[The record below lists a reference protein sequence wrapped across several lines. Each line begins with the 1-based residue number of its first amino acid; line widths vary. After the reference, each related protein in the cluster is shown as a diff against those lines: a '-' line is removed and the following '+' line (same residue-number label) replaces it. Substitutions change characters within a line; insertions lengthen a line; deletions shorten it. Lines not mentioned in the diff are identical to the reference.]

1 MIEETTETQTDTD
14 RLDKHPRFLEVN
26 DQKRRYKREAEE
38 TATQL
43 AALKAE
49 VEPLRASASRA
60 AELEAKLAAT
70 ETRWQE
76 EAGLMRVGLLDDDA
90 REIARLLWGRQPEAD
105 RKPLTETVAA
115 WAAAPDAAPVALR
128 GYLAPP
134 ASSPSAPA
142 GQRPTHGAQPATPT
156 AKPTAEEY
164 KSANAAFARH
174 PTPENK
180 KRVQDLVARG
190 RAPG

>member
-1 MIEETTETQTDTD
+1 MSEETPDTTETD

-26 DQKRRYKREAEE
+26 DQKRRYKRESEE
-38 TATQL
+38 KDAAL
-43 AALKAE
+43 AALRSE
-49 VEPLRASASRA
+49 VEPLRASAARA

-76 EAGLMRVGLLDDDA
+76 EAGLMRAGLLDDDA
-90 REIARLLWGRQPEAD
+90 REVARLLWGRQPEAD
-105 RKPLTETVAA
+105 RKPLAELVAA
-115 WAAAPDAAPVALR
+115 WKASPDDAPLALR

-134 ASSPSAPA
+134 AAAQPTPA
-142 GQRPTHGAQPATPT
+142 GTRPTHGAQPATPG

-164 KSANAAFARH
+164 KAANAAFARH